1 MINNLKEFRNMS
13 NIRFLS
19 LFTWLNLGII
29 FKKNTTTGPDVSIN
43 AETDLTKSFQSQ
55 RLVKVRHL

>member
-1 MINNLKEFRNMS
+1 MS
-13 NIRFLS
+13 KIRFLS

-29 FKKNTTTGPDVSIN
+29 LKKNTTTGPDVSIN

>member
-1 MINNLKEFRNMS
+1 MINNLKELRNMS
-13 NIRFLS
+13 DIRFLS
-19 LFTWLNLGII
+19 LFSWLNLGII
-29 FKKNTTTGPDVSIN
+29 INTTTGPDVSIN